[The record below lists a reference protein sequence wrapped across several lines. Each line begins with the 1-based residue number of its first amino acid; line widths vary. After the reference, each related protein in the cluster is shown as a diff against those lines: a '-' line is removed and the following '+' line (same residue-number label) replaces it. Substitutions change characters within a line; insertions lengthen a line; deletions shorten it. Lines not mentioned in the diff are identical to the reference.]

1 MLQNYKVKRIYNN
14 IDIKDFNLINK
25 DVARSTLKILTKKK
39 IILYGA
45 QNPQSKRKG
54 WDIFVETLKKL
65 DKSKYFLLIFG
76 NFWSQKI
83 LDNIGIEYKILGFI
97 DNKKIMNA
105 AYSSADI
112 FVASSIQ
119 EAFGKTF
126 AEAMLCETPVV
137 CFDNT
142 SISEI
147 VDHKING
154 YIVKNKNPHE
164 LKEGIDW
171 MSEEIKKKN
180 YNKDRARV
188 KAIDF
193 DAKVIAK
200 EYIELYKNAVNKN

>member
-1 MLQNYKVKRIYNN
+1 
-14 IDIKDFNLINK
+14 
-25 DVARSTLKILTKKK
+25 
-39 IILYGA
+39 
-45 QNPQSKRKG
+45 
-54 WDIFVETLKKL
+54 
-65 DKSKYFLLIFG
+65 
-76 NFWSQKI
+76 
-83 LDNIGIEYKILGFI
+83 
-97 DNKKIMNA
+97 MNA

-154 YIVKNKNPHE
+154 YIVKKQNSEE
-164 LKEGIDW
+164 LKKGIDW
-171 MSEEIKKKN
+171 MSEEIKKNN
-180 YNKDRARV
+180 YNKNRARV
-188 KAIDF
+188 KAIAF

-200 EYIELYKNAVNKN
+200 EYIELYKNALNDN